1 MVERVQVRVR
11 TSSVPFNIDV
21 THIFSGDTCVIQSDL
36 SCVPND
42 GSQDIPV

>member
-11 TSSVPFNIDV
+11 TSTIPFNIDV
-21 THIFSGDTCVIQSDL
+21 THIFSSDARFVQCDI

-42 GSQDIPV
+42 GSQEIPV